1 MLDALLVAV
10 GAGMLAAVNPCGFAM
25 LPAYLSLVVSDQQGS
40 RARSVGRALAAGA
53 VMTAGFMVVFGVF
66 GLVVAPIAASV
77 QSYLPAITVLIGLVL
92 IAMGGLLLAGR
103 QFTLLLPKPIRG
115 APNRRIASMFG
126 YGIAYAVASL
136 SCTIGPFLA
145 VSVTVLRSGKVVEG
159 IAAFVVY
166 AVGMGLVVTVLA
178 LGAVLTSNVV
188 ASQARRLLPYVSRIG
203 GGLLLA
209 VGAYVAYYG
218 WYELRLY
225 HGGGSAAD
233 PVIDAAGVAQGKLV
247 EFVDWV
253 GPGPFVVALGLLAAI
268 GVFWQH
274 RHARV
279 RR

>member
-178 LGAVLTSNVV
+178 LGALLTSNVV

>member
-178 LGAVLTSNVV
+178 LGALLTSNVV
-188 ASQARRLLPYVSRIG
+188 ASRARRLLPYVSRIG

-274 RHARV
+274 CHARV